1 MVAAIGLQQIDLA
14 YYQLIAMRRKAP
26 KSPGFDDKGWTSV
39 DFFAC
44 ARRWFGGSSAKRLVA
59 FRWRGRSNSEGG
71 NMRTLAVAAV
81 LAAFAATVALAHAEE
96 PLVGIVSISATEANN
111 ARYISGAQD
120 AAKTIGWNVSVIDAA
135 GNADQANAAIQNF
148 AQRGAAAIVDMVFPY
163 SSIGAGL
170 DAAKTAKIPVVTWG
184 GGIGGGVAATN
195 GSGGP
200 MVIPVNDL
208 MIKAMNGKGSVLAL
222 TYHTGEV
229 CRNREVELD
238 KALAEH
244 PDIKVTKNEVR
255 IPGYFED
262 GAQYANAWLA
272 SHPAGKENLAIWG
285 CWDDPAIGAIG
296 SLRAQ
301 NRDDVKVYGVNGNAQ
316 ALENIKK
323 GFMTATAWQ
332 DSYTEGHNMITLLPE
347 IVKAGASWTQKA
359 VEVPAVLVT
368 KDTIDKF
375 LADHPSA
382 LK

>member
-1 MVAAIGLQQIDLA
+1 MKQFVTGAV
-14 YYQLIAMRRKAP
+14 LIAVAIAAP
-26 KSPGFDDKGWTSV
+26 AWAADK
-39 DFFAC
+39 
-44 ARRWFGGSSAKRLVA
+44 
-59 FRWRGRSNSEGG
+59 
-71 NMRTLAVAAV
+71 
-81 LAAFAATVALAHAEE
+81 

-111 ARYISGAQD
+111 ARYIKGAEA
-120 AAKTIGWNVSVIDAA
+120 AAKELGWEVSVIDAA

-148 AQRGAAAIVDMVFPY
+148 AQRGAAAIVDMVFPF

-170 DAAKTAKIPVVTWG
+170 DAAKSANIPVVSWG
-184 GGIGGGVAATN
+184 GGLGSTVAATN

-200 MVIPVNDL
+200 MVVPVNDL
-208 MIKAMNGKGSVLAL
+208 MIKTMSGKGSILEL

-238 KALAEH
+238 KALAGY

-272 SHPAGKENLAIWG
+272 SHPAGDENLAIWG

-301 NRDDVKVYGVNGNAQ
+301 ARDDVKVYGVNGNAQ
-316 ALENIKK
+316 ALENIKN

-347 IVKAGASWTQKA
+347 IVKAGAGWTPKA

-368 KDTIDKF
+368 KDRIDKF

>member
-1 MVAAIGLQQIDLA
+1 MRKLVVSAAAAMAALSIG
-14 YYQLIAMRRKAP
+14 P
-26 KSPGFDDKGWTSV
+26 
-39 DFFAC
+39 
-44 ARRWFGGSSAKRLVA
+44 
-59 FRWRGRSNSEGG
+59 
-71 NMRTLAVAAV
+71 
-81 LAAFAATVALAHAEE
+81 ALADS
-96 PLVGIVSISATEANN
+96 PLVGLVSISATEANN
-111 ARYISGAQD
+111 ARYISGAEA
-120 AAKTIGWNVSVIDAA
+120 AAKEIGWKVSVIDAA

-148 AQRGAAAIVDMVFPY
+148 AQRGAAAIVDMVFPF

-170 DAAKTAKIPVVTWG
+170 AAAKSANVPVATWG
-184 GGIGGGVAATN
+184 GGLGGTVAATN

-200 MVIPVNDL
+200 MVIPVDDVML
-208 MIKAMNGKGSVLAL
+208 KAMGGKGSLLEL

-229 CRNREVELD
+229 CRNREVQLD
-238 KALAEH
+238 QTLKDF

-296 SLRAQ
+296 SLRSQ
-301 NRDDVKVYGVNGNAQ
+301 NRTDVKVYGVNGNAQ

-332 DSYTEGHNMITLLPE
+332 DSYTEGYNMVKLLPE
-347 IVKAGASWTQKA
+347 IIKAGAGWQPKA

-368 KDTIDKF
+368 HDNIDKF
-375 LADHPSA
+375 VAEHPDA

>member
-1 MVAAIGLQQIDLA
+1 MNKVWSG
-14 YYQLIAMRRKAP
+14 
-26 KSPGFDDKGWTSV
+26 V
-39 DFFAC
+39 
-44 ARRWFGGSSAKRLVA
+44 LVA
-59 FRWRGRSNSEGG
+59 LG
-71 NMRTLAVAAV
+71 
-81 LAAFAATVALAHAEE
+81 AFAMHPALAEQ

-111 ARYISGAQD
+111 ARYITGAQD
-120 AAKTIGWNVSVIDAA
+120 AAKEIGWQVSVIDAA

-148 AQRGAAAIVDMVFPY
+148 AQRGAASIIDMVFPY

-170 DAAKTAKIPVVTWG
+170 DAAKNAKIPVVTWG
-184 GGIGGGVAATN
+184 GGLGGTVAATD

-200 MVIPVNDL
+200 MVVPVDDL
-208 MIKAMNGKGSVLAL
+208 MIKTMDGKGSILEL

-238 KALAEH
+238 NALKNY
-244 PDIKVTKNEVR
+244 PNIKVTKNEVR

-301 NRDDVKVYGVNGNAQ
+301 DRTDVKVYGVNGNAQ

-332 DSYTEGHNMITLLPE
+332 DSYTEGANMIKLLPE
-347 IVKAGASWTQKA
+347 IVKAGASWTPKA

-368 KDTIDKF
+368 AGNIDKF
-375 LADHPSA
+375 LADHPA
-382 LK
+382 AVK